1 LSFAAR
7 PSLFSGFVPPS
18 AKPSH
23 IAVHG
28 VAVHGVAVH
37 GVVMAWPLS
46 ATSQSLNVSMTV
58 AGSVAAST
66 ADGEAAAQSSA
77 RLLSPAGS
85 FIAARTCFSQRS
97 NMASA
102 HWSIFFWPL
111 MTELYRRLRALTSPP
126 PQCNRLLRGAAI
138 FIHIC

>member
-7 PSLFSGFVPPS
+7 PSLFSGFASPS

-28 VAVHGVAVH
+28 VAVHGV
-37 GVVMAWPLS
+37 VMACPLS
-46 ATSQSLNVSMTV
+46 ATSQSLNISMAA
-58 AGSVAAST
+58 AGSVAVWAV
-66 ADGEAAAQSSA
+66 DGDAAAQSSA
-77 RLLSPAGS
+77 KLLSPAGS
-85 FIAARTCFSQRS
+85 FTAARTCFSQRS

-111 MTELYRRLRALTSPP
+111 MTKLYRRLRALTSPP
-126 PQCNRLLRGAAI
+126 PQRNRLLRGAAI